1 MTAIKN
7 ETKSESG
14 KTKLSKERNTF
25 KNSYKENYEINQ
37 ENKWQTNRGDNFKC
51 QPLLGYL
58 MRKSVFFKH
67 LELNMSYRTKVMMN

>member
-7 ETKSESG
+7 ETKPEIG
-14 KTKLSKERNTF
+14 KTKLLKERNTF

-37 ENKWQTNRGDNFKC
+37 ENKGQTKRLDNFRC
-51 QPLLGYL
+51 QPLLDYL
-58 MRKSVFFKH
+58 MTKSVFLKH